1 MVDSGNLCLK
11 ALWVQYSRQPRR
23 FWYVINGYCQRA
35 YILMYRGD
43 EDRFPNAAWDGKGG
57 AASVLAHQ
65 PVADLYG
72 RDKDGNTALMLAARE
87 GDIKAVRELMALP
100 GIDLNAKNNN
110 GCTALMWAV
119 RRGRMEI
126 IKLLATLPGINL
138 HAQNGYGLN
147 ALALA
152 NCLESSVAADFL
164 RNFQTQ

>member
-1 MVDSGNLCLK
+1 
-11 ALWVQYSRQPRR
+11 
-23 FWYVINGYCQRA
+23 
-35 YILMYRGD
+35 
-43 EDRFPNAAWDGKGG
+43 
-57 AASVLAHQ
+57 
-65 PVADLYG
+65 
-72 RDKDGNTALMLAARE
+72 
-87 GDIKAVRELMALP
+87 MALP

-152 NCLESSVAADFL
+152 SCLESSVAADFL